1 VITVDNLT
9 LKFNLG
15 RFSTKDKKYFTALKN
30 INLQINKGEYVG
42 LIGRNGSGKS
52 TLLRV
57 ISGIYHPTHG
67 NIKTEGKIKPLL
79 SLEIGSQGE
88 LTGLEN
94 IYYYSYLNGI
104 DKKTLNKIIT
114 EVIDFAEL
122 GEFINYPLK
131 NYSSGMKVRLFFS
144 ILCFTNPEVLL
155 VDENIMA
162 GDVKF
167 RKKCLS
173 KIIELMKNS
182 SGIFASHSNELL
194 REFCHKGLVLEKG
207 EKYFFG
213 EIDEALEKYKMLI
226 SN

>member
-1 VITVDNLT
+1 MIEVNNITLRFD
-9 LKFNLG
+9 LG
-15 RFSTKDKKYFTALKN
+15 RFATKYKKYFTALKN
-30 INLQINKGEYVG
+30 INLHIKQGEYVG

-57 ISGIYHPTHG
+57 ISGIYHPTYG
-67 NIKTEGKIKPLL
+67 NVTVQGTIKPLL

-94 IYYYSYLNGI
+94 IYYYAYLNGI
-104 DKKTLNKIIT
+104 DEKTLAKIVNQ
-114 EVIDFAEL
+114 VINFAEL

-144 ILCFTNPEVLL
+144 ILCFTNPQVML

-162 GDVKF
+162 GDIKF
-167 RKKCLS
+167 RKKCLL
-173 KIIELMKNS
+173 KIKELMENS

-194 REFCHKGLVLEKG
+194 REFCDKGLVLEKG

-213 EIDEALEKYKMLI
+213 EINEALEKYKKLI